1 MLQSLLSLASPEQSA
16 SVPSLVHV
24 RVLVCDPVPQV
35 SVQVVH
41 VPQLLQV
48 PKFAEIRALIKAR
61 RNYVSSDMRLH
72 HDGRT

>member
-1 MLQSLLSLASPEQSA
+1 MQFRLSLASPEQSA
-16 SVPSLVHV
+16 SVPALVQV

-35 SVQVVH
+35 SEQVVH

-61 RNYVSSDMRLH
+61 CNFVSSDVRLR